1 MFSSLRCTRK
11 REVGDVVAI
20 PPARI
25 FDVDLTKAA
34 CLQHKS
40 LAGKEFGERLVY
52 GKQ

>member
-11 REVGDVVAI
+11 REVGDVAI